1 MIAKEMQD
9 YTFLMTDGKA
19 NYCTTQMEDNASLT
33 ALKRG
38 SDAGKLDFNRILVMR
53 SGSNFDREAPG
64 QTAAESLAAQS
75 GGFVPAVTN
84 AMSCFYRVVQDIVNN
99 WPQWKDGITK

>member
-1 MIAKEMQD
+1 
-9 YTFLMTDGKA
+9 
-19 NYCTTQMEDNASLT
+19 
-33 ALKRG
+33 
-38 SDAGKLDFNRILVMR
+38 MR

-84 AMSCFYRVVQDIVNN
+84 AMSCFSIVVQDIVNN
-99 WPQWKDGITK
+99 WPQWKDGNHKITVVETPLSGTLALIWHNFIN